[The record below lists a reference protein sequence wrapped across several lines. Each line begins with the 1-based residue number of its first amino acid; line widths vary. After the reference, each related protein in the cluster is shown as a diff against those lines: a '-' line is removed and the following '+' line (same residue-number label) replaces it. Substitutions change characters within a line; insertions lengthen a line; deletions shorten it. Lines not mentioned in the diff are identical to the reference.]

1 MSGLGAFIQGAF
13 GGYQFGEQIKDT
25 KRRRTFEDEDR
36 EYLKKTRGWAEEDRT
51 RDNAWEDETRDMT
64 REQWGWKRE
73 DRAYDTTRRGVLDAR
88 ADKQWG
94 WTEAE
99 QNRKENERSVLA
111 AIGQDAIDTWNGG
124 GAAPETA
131 HPAAGQTQATG
142 PQAAPW
148 PQTGPAQEP
157 PEVRLARKEAE
168 AARTAMEQGLT
179 TDGMP
184 ITATNRKAVEA
195 SVAER
200 DKVISDW
207 EAQQAAPPPGQEGSP
222 SAEIAAATAPKPQ
235 GRGVLGPDG
244 PIKASPAQRERA
256 AQTFMQHYAQTAVP
270 QITQFYAQQGDIEK
284 AQAWENW
291 AKSQQSQAL
300 MGSWAKAVHAAA
312 IGDDEGFI
320 DNLSEVYNGFD
331 DGYSVIREKSQ
342 FTRDEDG
349 NIVGAELT
357 FQNRQTGE
365 EHTKQINDVEDLMR
379 EGIYSLAPEKIFEH
393 MWGELAAARK
403 VDAERRAFEQKIL
416 LERVKSGRATPEDR
430 EKAIRVAKDALS
442 KSMGFDWSQLS
453 MEEQNALAIQWIRSN
468 QSAAEQLGADP
479 RSGGLGGAFGDVTP
493 PYMGE

>member
-73 DRAYDTTRRGVLDAR
+73 DRTYDTTRRGVLDAR
-88 ADKQWG
+88 ADEQWG
-94 WTEAE
+94 WTKAE
-99 QNRKENERSVLA
+99 QNRQENERSVLS
-111 AIGQDAIDTWNGG
+111 AIGQGAIDTWNGG
-124 GAAPETA
+124 SAAPE
-131 HPAAGQTQATG
+131 AAQAAAS
-142 PQAAPW
+142 PKQAQAAPQ
-148 PQTGPAQEP
+148 PQARPTQEP
-157 PEVRLARKEAE
+157 PEVRLARKQAE
-168 AARTAMEQGLT
+168 TSRLALVKGMTA
-179 TDGMP
+179 DGEP
-184 ITATNRKAVEA
+184 ITAANRKSVED
-195 SVAER
+195 SLVESK
-200 DKVISDW
+200 KVISDW

-235 GRGVLGPDG
+235 GRGVLGQDG
-244 PIKASPAQRERA
+244 PVKASPAQRERA

-284 AQAWENW
+284 AQVWENW

-365 EHTKQINDVEDLMR
+365 EHTKHVNDVEDLMR
-379 EGIYSLAPEKIFEH
+379 EGIYALAPEKIFEH
-393 MWGELAAARK
+393 MWGELAAARE
-403 VDAERRAFEQKIL
+403 VDAERRAFEEKIL

-442 KSMGFDWSQLS
+442 KSMGFGWSKLS
-453 MEEQNALAIQWIRSN
+453 MEEQNALAIQWIKSN

-479 RSGGLGGAFGDVTP
+479 RAGGLGGAFGDVVP
-493 PYMGE
+493 PYTGE